1 MKYLLI
7 FLFLF
12 NFALFSKEKKSI
24 YVYKILTKNTKDPN
38 FESKFRNKMTGIL
51 LKDFSD
57 YNLMDDDS
65 IAGLKAKLEKSK
77 MFGCNE
83 EACMREISR
92 SLNADEVITGSIE
105 ENNGKFKYS
114 FKNSAR
120 VIKGEENLSI
130 KSLAD
135 GEFYLNQWEYFTGEI
150 VRKLMNPSYA
160 MNYKDAPLFENLDDF
175 NYTTVKDLKE
185 IKLPEIKGTTLDIA
199 KLVKDTVANGDA
211 AYQKKDYLLAL
222 NSFRDARD
230 TLASISSED
239 RKKTG
244 NLGDEVQ
251 NRIYL
256 AGDALFTEKLNE
268 LDTYYKEN
276 SPMSLKAINRGKGL
290 EGWKS
295 LYGEYGKE
303 LKEGERNPNTEK
315 RIVKNIKEL
324 SERKF
329 KFLMEEEEKS
339 GDEKLAKGKYD
350 SAISYYEDAL
360 EIVRKSDGALGE
372 KERSQLN
379 KKLEDARAKR
389 WNPEMEELYA
399 KIEKKSEEL
408 WKDGEYPDYIEY
420 LKEKVNKLY
429 DVKDKGGT
437 KSELVSLIINKIN
450 KYGERLKAEQKLISE
465 RISLYG
471 DAARVDESFNKKIE
485 REREKEV
492 LRSAQLESFLYP
504 RRFDPPFLHFPG
516 SPQAEMHRYKYGTSG
531 FKSSVYA
538 YASLASF
545 LAVGVGMVQSQERY
559 NAYLRKGDVEP
570 SVYYTLSSS
579 DRADLSFLLLYL
591 DRENFNRSFDKRL
604 ESAELVNGGI
614 SFFGFLI
621 LLSNFDLSL
630 STKTNDST
638 AKKSG
643 IPLYNFEKGS
653 LGINAKMSPFSSI
666 QKYMGSEMQY
676 NLEYSYQ
683 F

>member
-1 MKYLLI
+1 
-7 FLFLF
+7 
-12 NFALFSKEKKSI
+12 
-24 YVYKILTKNTKDPN
+24 
-38 FESKFRNKMTGIL
+38 
-51 LKDFSD
+51 
-57 YNLMDDDS
+57 
-65 IAGLKAKLEKSK
+65 
-77 MFGCNE
+77 
-83 EACMREISR
+83 
-92 SLNADEVITGSIE
+92 
-105 ENNGKFKYS
+105 
-114 FKNSAR
+114 
-120 VIKGEENLSI
+120 
-130 KSLAD
+130 
-135 GEFYLNQWEYFTGEI
+135 
-150 VRKLMNPSYA
+150 MNPSYA

-175 NYTTVKDLKE
+175 NYTTIKDLKE

-199 KLVKDTVANGDA
+199 KLVKDTIANGDA

-230 TLASISSED
+230 TLASISSDE

-256 AGDALFTEKLNE
+256 AGDALFGIKLNE
-268 LDTYYKEN
+268 LDMYYKEN
-276 SPMSLKAINRGKGL
+276 SPMSLKAINKGKGL

-303 LKEGERNPNTEK
+303 LREGERNPNTEK
-315 RIVKNIKEL
+315 RIVKNINEL

-329 KFLMEEEEKS
+329 RFLMEEEERS

-408 WKDGEYPDYIEY
+408 WKDGEYPDYIDY
-420 LKEKVNKLY
+420 LKEKVNKLN
-429 DVKDKGGT
+429 DIKDKGGT
-437 KSELVSLIINKIN
+437 RSELVTSIINKIN

-471 DAARVDESFNKKIE
+471 DAARVDESYNKKIE
-485 REREKEV
+485 RERDKEV
-492 LRSAQLESFLYP
+492 LREAQLRSYLYP
-504 RRFDPPFLHFPG
+504 RRYDPPFFHFPG
-516 SPQAEMHRYKYGTSG
+516 SPQAELHRYKYGTNG
-531 FKSSVYA
+531 FKGRVYA
-538 YASLASF
+538 YASFASF

-559 NAYLRKGDVEP
+559 NAYLRKEDIDPGL
-570 SVYYTLSSS
+570 YYTLSAS
-579 DRADLSFLLLYL
+579 DRADLSFLLLYI

-604 ESAELVNGGI
+604 ESAEMINEGI
-614 SFFGFLI
+614 GFFGFLI
-621 LLSNFDLSL
+621 LLSNFDFSL
-630 STKTNDST
+630 SSKINDSS
-638 AKKSG
+638 AKRDG

-653 LGINAKMSPFSSI
+653 LGINARMNPSSPI
-666 QKYMGSEMQY
+666 QKYQGSEMQY

>member
-1 MKYLLI
+1 
-7 FLFLF
+7 
-12 NFALFSKEKKSI
+12 
-24 YVYKILTKNTKDPN
+24 
-38 FESKFRNKMTGIL
+38 
-51 LKDFSD
+51 
-57 YNLMDDDS
+57 
-65 IAGLKAKLEKSK
+65 
-77 MFGCNE
+77 
-83 EACMREISR
+83 
-92 SLNADEVITGSIE
+92 
-105 ENNGKFKYS
+105 
-114 FKNSAR
+114 
-120 VIKGEENLSI
+120 
-130 KSLAD
+130 LAD
-135 GEFYLNQWEYFTGEI
+135 GEFYFNQWEYFTGEI

-175 NYTTVKDLKE
+175 NYTTIKDLKE

-199 KLVKDTVANGDA
+199 KLVKDTIANGDA

-230 TLASISSED
+230 TLASISSDE

-256 AGDALFTEKLNE
+256 AGDALFGIKLNE
-268 LDTYYKEN
+268 LDMYYKEN
-276 SPMSLKAINRGKGL
+276 SPMSLKAINKGKGL

-303 LKEGERNPNTEK
+303 LREGERNPNTEK
-315 RIVKNIKEL
+315 RIVKNINEL

-329 KFLMEEEEKS
+329 RFLMEEEERS

-408 WKDGEYPDYIEY
+408 WKDGEYPDYIDY
-420 LKEKVNKLY
+420 LKEKVNKLN
-429 DVKDKGGT
+429 DIKDKGGT
-437 KSELVSLIINKIN
+437 RSELVTSIINKIN

-471 DAARVDESFNKKIE
+471 DAARVDESYNKKIE
-485 REREKEV
+485 RERDKEV
-492 LRSAQLESFLYP
+492 LREAQLRSYLYP
-504 RRFDPPFLHFPG
+504 RRYDPPFFHFPG
-516 SPQAEMHRYKYGTSG
+516 SPQAELHRYKYGTNG
-531 FKSSVYA
+531 FKGRVYA
-538 YASLASF
+538 YASFASF

-559 NAYLRKGDVEP
+559 NAYLRKEDIDPGL
-570 SVYYTLSSS
+570 YYTLSAS
-579 DRADLSFLLLYL
+579 DRADLSFLLLYI

-604 ESAELVNGGI
+604 ESAEMINEGI
-614 SFFGFLI
+614 GFFGFLI
-621 LLSNFDLSL
+621 LLSNFDFSL
-630 STKTNDST
+630 SSKINDSS
-638 AKKSG
+638 AKRDG

-653 LGINAKMSPFSSI
+653 LGINARMNPSSPI
-666 QKYMGSEMQY
+666 QKYQGSEMQY